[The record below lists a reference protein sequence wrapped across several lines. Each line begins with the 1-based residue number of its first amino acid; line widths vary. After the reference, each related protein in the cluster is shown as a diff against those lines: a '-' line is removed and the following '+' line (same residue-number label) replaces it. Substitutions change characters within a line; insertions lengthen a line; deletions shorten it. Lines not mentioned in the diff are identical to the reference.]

1 MKVLVVNVGSTSVK
15 YNLYEMDTE
24 ERLAMGRA
32 ERMGTPDA
40 VHIHENGQVRVDG
53 SSVTNAMRAI
63 LEHLTRPGGPL
74 PDPSAL
80 GAVGHRVVH
89 GGEQLIAPTRIDEK
103 TLAIID
109 ECARF
114 APLHN
119 PVNAAGIR
127 AAREVFPNVPHVA
140 VFDTAFHAQLPPHA
154 FTYAVP
160 QELYTSAASA
170 GTASTGRAISSW
182 RCRQPST

>member
-24 ERLAMGRA
+24 SRLAVGKA

-40 VHIHENGQVRVDG
+40 VHIHEDG
-53 SSVTNAMRAI
+53 SHAVNGASVADALKAI

-74 PDPSAL
+74 PDPGAL

-89 GGEQLIAPTRIDEK
+89 GGEKLIAPTRIDDKAE
-103 TLAIID
+103 AIIE
-109 ECARF
+109 ECSVF

-119 PVNAAGIR
+119 PVNLAGIR
-127 AAREVFPNVPHVA
+127 AARQVFPNVP
-140 VFDTAFHAQLPPHA
+140 
-154 FTYAVP
+154 
-160 QELYTSAASA
+160 
-170 GTASTGRAISSW
+170 
-182 RCRQPST
+182 